1 VSPLTYTGRLV
12 EAAGEEY
19 PSLVDIAV
27 GLSRQPRFAGQTRRW
42 WSVLDH
48 TLFCDELVKAFCLPP
63 FDHTTVRPWRLA
75 VLLHAAHDALTP
87 HVPTTL
93 KPKALKDIQGRLD
106 LRIMDAYFPGGSG
119 GYDSWHLD
127 VKQIDH
133 RALMAEAHIV
143 GPLMTYERTVELFG
157 VDENYTDEDRAL
169 LENLLRSGY
178 LGHPPQNSGQE
189 NHITVLEYLRRVLE
203 VM

>member
-1 VSPLTYTGRLV
+1 MPLTYTGRLV
-12 EAAGEEY
+12 EAEGEEY

-48 TLFCDELVKAFCLPP
+48 TLFCDELVKDIVKPP
-63 FDHTTVRPWRLA
+63 FDLHTVRLWRLA
-75 VLLHAAHDALTP
+75 VLLHDAHEALTAD
-87 HVPTTL
+87 VPTTL

-106 LRIMDAYFPGGSG
+106 IRIMDAYFPGGSG
-119 GYDSWHLD
+119 SYGGWHLD
-127 VKQIDH
+127 VKAIDR

-143 GPLMTYERTVELFG
+143 GPPMTYERTVELFG
-157 VDENYTDEDRAL
+157 ADGLHTSEDRDL
-169 LENLLRSGY
+169 LENLLAGSEAFGWPP
-178 LGHPPQNSGQE
+178 HPGGQE
-189 NHITVLEYLRRVLE
+189 HHPAVREYLRRVLE